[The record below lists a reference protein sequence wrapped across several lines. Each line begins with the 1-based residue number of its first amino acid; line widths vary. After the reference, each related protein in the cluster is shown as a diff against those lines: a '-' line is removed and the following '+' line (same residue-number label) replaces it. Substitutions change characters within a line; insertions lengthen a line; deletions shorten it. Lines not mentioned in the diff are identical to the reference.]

1 MTLFTHRT
9 GKGISRV
16 VAAVLVALAAAG
28 CSDFLKDTPLLT
40 GNTFDRYNDLAVP
53 YPESEN
59 VNISYKYV
67 HIGEVDI
74 AVKDQFSGEAWLFS
88 DNSTAL
94 PERFVM
100 LHLAEPVD
108 GAIPEVGRELS
119 VGKGVFTV
127 KDYCVTLSADD
138 APLVVKPYISAVVNN
153 QFSLSDSVYVRRFVS
168 KRLGLDGKRLDVA
181 FVEDIVRKGY
191 TCDMLENFVPSD
203 ESVEKFIKELR
214 GNGDRSFEVVG

>member
-1 MTLFTHRT
+1 M
-9 GKGISRV
+9 
-16 VAAVLVALAAAG
+16 
-28 CSDFLKDTPLLT
+28 
-40 GNTFDRYNDLAVP
+40 
-53 YPESEN
+53 
-59 VNISYKYV
+59 
-67 HIGEVDI
+67 
-74 AVKDQFSGEAWLFS
+74 
-88 DNSTAL
+88 
-94 PERFVM
+94 
-100 LHLAEPVD
+100 
-108 GAIPEVGRELS
+108 
-119 VGKGVFTV
+119 
-127 KDYCVTLSADD
+127 TLSADD